1 MLGTFGQEHDECTR
15 NHLDAR
21 GSLEHLE
28 GGAQHIAGGVE
39 GTSHLTIGI
48 AVLDDEATQVE
59 RILGSGESLLHGD
72 AFVLAQ
78 LIEEFAIF
86 LVHGFVVGVDE
97 GGFAYV
103 LEAQFLGFSLNF
115 VGVAEQ
121 YDVGQSFFQKTVGGS
136 ECTGFKTLGEN
147 DALLVGGSLIP

>member
-1 MLGTFGQEHDECTR
+1 MNAPETTLMPG
-15 NHLDAR
+15 AV
-21 GSLEHLE
+21 E

-59 RILGSGESLLHGD
+59 RILGSGASLLHGD

-78 LIEEFAIF
+78 FIEEFAIF

-103 LEAQFLGFSLNF
+103 LETQFLGFFLHNLILHI
-115 VGVAEQ
+115 ARPHELAQ
-121 YDVGQSFFQKTVGGS
+121 
-136 ECTGFKTLGEN
+136 L
-147 DALLVGGSLIP
+147 LLVDILSNLLEHVLVLLDGVLIILYGQFRVHHFSYLLASLIA